1 MNPENDLTPK
11 KVSIMTDPIKYGI
24 NDGVCTVTLDRHIKS
39 NAFNHSM
46 LNDLV
51 SALRQANDTDSCKV
65 ILLNANGDNFSV
77 GDDLVDATDQMPD
90 VTQLRA
96 FMDSLQDVSR
106 NLMFNRKPVVG
117 AFQGWVVGGAVS
129 WALNCDFPIWG
140 SSARAY
146 LPETKYGIFA
156 SGGLSFLL
164 PHRAGHLLAMEMY
177 FSGERYSADFM
188 RENGLALRV
197 VADDDLQD
205 EALRLAM
212 RLAEFSAASLG
223 DYKESIVSTYR
234 DRLEKAIQNECFH
247 SIIASQ
253 NPAVKEKLHEFVNGL
268 SNIPK
273 KVV

>member
-1 MNPENDLTPK
+1 M
-11 KVSIMTDPIKYGI
+11 IDPIQYGTE
-24 NDGVCTVTLDRHIKS
+24 NGVCTVTLNRKEKN

-51 SALRQANDTDSCKV
+51 SALRQANDDASCKV
-65 ILLNANGDNFSV
+65 ILLNANGENFSV

-90 VTQLRA
+90 VTQLRG

-129 WALNCDFPIWG
+129 WALNCDFPVWAN
-140 SSARAY
+140 SARAY

-156 SGGLSFLL
+156 SGGASFLL
-164 PHRAGHLLAMEMY
+164 PHRAGHLLAMEMF
-177 FSGERYSADFM
+177 FSGEKYGADFM
-188 RENGLALRV
+188 RENGLVRRV
-197 VADDDLQD
+197 VADEDLQG
-205 EALRLAM
+205 EASKLAV
-212 RLAEFSAASLG
+212 RLAEYSATSLG

-247 SIIASQ
+247 CIIASQ
-253 NPAVKEKLHEFVNGL
+253 NPAVKENLHKFVQNL
-268 SNIPK
+268 SGNS
-273 KVV
+273 

>member
-1 MNPENDLTPK
+1 MKIDMIRKEDL
-11 KVSIMTDPIKYGI
+11 SMIDPIKYGI
-24 NDGVCTVTLDRHIKS
+24 EGGVCTVTLNRQAKN

-51 SALRQANDTDSCKV
+51 SALRQANDDDACKV
-65 ILLNANGDNFSV
+65 ILLNASGENFSV
-77 GDDLVDATDQMPD
+77 GDDLIDATDQMPD
-90 VTQLRA
+90 VTQLRG

-129 WALNCDFPIWG
+129 WALNCDFPVWA

-164 PHRAGHLLAMEMY
+164 PHRAGHLLAMEMF
-177 FSGERYSADFM
+177 FSGEKYSADVM

-197 VADDDLQD
+197 VADEDLQD
-205 EALRLAM
+205 EALKLATK
-212 RLAEFSAASLG
+212 LAGYSAASLG
-223 DYKESIVSTYR
+223 DYKESIVNTYR

-247 SIIASQ
+247 CIIASQ
-253 NPAVKEKLHEFVNGL
+253 NPAVKEKLHNFAKNL
-268 SNIPK
+268 SGMPK
-273 KVV
+273 KDI

>member
-1 MNPENDLTPK
+1 
-11 KVSIMTDPIKYGI
+11 MTNPIKWHV
-24 NDGVCTVTLDRHIKS
+24 DSGVCTVTLNRHLKK

-46 LNDLV
+46 LDDLV
-51 SALRQANDTDSCKV
+51 SVLRRANEDDNCRV

-77 GDDLVDATDQMPD
+77 GDDLIDATDEMPD

-129 WALNCDFPIWG
+129 WALNCDFPVWG
-140 SSARAY
+140 ASAKAY
-146 LPETKYGIFA
+146 LPETNYGIFA

-164 PHRAGHLLAMEMY
+164 PHRAGHLLAMEMF

-197 VADDDLQD
+197 VADEDLQE
-205 EALRLAM
+205 EALQLAKRLATY
-212 RLAEFSAASLG
+212 SPASLG

-268 SNIPK
+268 SNISK
-273 KVV
+273 KAL